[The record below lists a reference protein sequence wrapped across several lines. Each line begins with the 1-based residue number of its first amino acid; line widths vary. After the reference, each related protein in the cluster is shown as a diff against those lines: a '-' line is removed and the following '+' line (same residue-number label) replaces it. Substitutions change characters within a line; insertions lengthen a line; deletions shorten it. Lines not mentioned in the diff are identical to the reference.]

1 MKYIRQN
8 KAGFSIVNFQLSIS
22 LTFITLLLLMIS
34 SCTNPFAPKLADST
48 KNFPILSD
56 QKNPDGVFQ
65 NFRYSY
71 IFKDTLVYG
80 KLLSDNFTFVYR
92 NYDLG
97 VDNSWGRDE
106 DMLTTNGLFQAT
118 QNLDLIWN
126 EIVVSA
132 YNPDSLT
139 ADISRGFT
147 LTVTFS
153 PTDIIRVQGRVN
165 LRLARNNLNDIWK
178 ILIWRDESNY

>member
-1 MKYIRQN
+1 MKTTKFKKLGIT
-8 KAGFSIVNFQLSIS
+8 IVNQRLSILFAIIVMILS
-22 LTFITLLLLMIS
+22 IS
-34 SCTNPFAPKLADST
+34 SCTNPFAPKLADSS
-48 KNFPILSD
+48 KSFPIISD
-56 QKNPDGVFQ
+56 QKTPDGVFQ

-97 VDNSWGRDE
+97 MDNSWGRDE
-106 DMLTTNGLFQAT
+106 DMLTTNGLFQAS

-126 EIVVSA
+126 EIVIAA
-132 YNPDSLT
+132 YTSDSLT

-147 LTVTFS
+147 LTITFS

-165 LRLARNNLNDIWK
+165 LRLARNDLKDIWK
-178 ILIWRDESNY
+178 ILIWRDESDY